1 MSAITQILE
10 RHFDGGKNLNEGCK
24 DSPDSKTLAEL
35 IELIITQGNLADSAL
50 TRGGTMQTVEFT
62 NPAAAD
68 DDFFVVNLASS
79 ASDDTVNS
87 ADAEWQTV
95 AELNPPRN
103 ITITTSA
110 SADIDAVAVV
120 LTGRV
125 RDEDGNLV
133 AQTDTITLTN
143 GGGVTD
149 AGTRAFSIFDQAFI
163 PAQSGVGAV
172 IDIGFGA
179 IIGLPSPMM
188 SRAGLLR
195 PIREVAAGTVVTNG
209 TFTTAAAQPPH
220 GTYAPNSAPNG
231 ANA

>member
-79 ASDDTVNS
+79 ASYDTVNS

-103 ITITTSA
+103 ITITPSA

-125 RDEDGNLV
+125 RDERSEEHTSEL
-133 AQTDTITLTN
+133 
-143 GGGVTD
+143 
-149 AGTRAFSIFDQAFI
+149 
-163 PAQSGVGAV
+163 QSR
-172 IDIGFGA
+172 
-179 IIGLPSPMM
+179 PT
-188 SRAGLLR
+188 SR
-195 PIREVAAGTVVTNG
+195 
-209 TFTTAAAQPPH
+209 
-220 GTYAPNSAPNG
+220 
-231 ANA
+231 